1 MKKRSAA
8 RQRGVLI
15 PVLFDNVSVP
25 LGFASVQ
32 AAKLIGWDG
41 ATTSTLSSNCA
52 PLLKVDWDHR
62 QSQDNDIKLRNN
74 GNAAKEELD
83 WKVEEQ
89 KRRRQAER
97 S

>member
-1 MKKRSAA
+1 MRKRNAA

-41 ATTSTLSSNCA
+41 DDIEPSCDA
-52 PLLKVDWDHR
+52 LK
-62 QSQDNDIKLRNN
+62 QLRNCCR
-74 GNAAKEELD
+74 AQLTEARQRTSLA
-83 WKVEEQ
+83 EEQ
-89 KRRRQAER
+89 HEAC